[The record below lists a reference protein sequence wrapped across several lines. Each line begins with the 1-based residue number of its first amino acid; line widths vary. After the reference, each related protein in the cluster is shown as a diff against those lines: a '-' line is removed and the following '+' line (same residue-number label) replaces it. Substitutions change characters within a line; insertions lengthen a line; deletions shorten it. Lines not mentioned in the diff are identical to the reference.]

1 MEKFTMFTIN
11 EQILLKIRFLIYLPV
26 GLAQHPA
33 QGFQLRVNHHLLLT
47 KLRTA
52 ISELLVFLA
61 ALLIPG
67 MNFRHAAHL
76 RPHLRSVARTNLSHI
91 YLILSF
97 QLQNYYLLFYYKI
110 LNRAKLCKQ
119 KGISI
124 TTIDTLLL
132 QFRTEK

>member
-1 MEKFTMFTIN
+1 MGKYQNKTPVKKRTRTKHN
-11 EQILLKIRFLIYLPV
+11 RSGQIVLVVVL
-26 GLAQHPA
+26 
-33 QGFQLRVNHHLLLT
+33 
-47 KLRTA
+47 
-52 ISELLVFLA
+52 SVFLA

-110 LNRAKLCKQ
+110 LDRAKLCKQ